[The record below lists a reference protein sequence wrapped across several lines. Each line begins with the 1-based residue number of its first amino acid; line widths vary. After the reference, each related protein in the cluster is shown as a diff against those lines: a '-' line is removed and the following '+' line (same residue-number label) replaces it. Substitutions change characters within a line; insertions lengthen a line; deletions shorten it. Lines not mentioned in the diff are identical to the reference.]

1 MHLTNFM
8 KTVPDHA
15 VQLVAVLVTIC
26 KQNTIADGQTR
37 ATSIAVQIAGF
48 QDQKTYSLV
57 TQNISI
63 KFMKRIVLTDN
74 LR

>member
-1 MHLTNFM
+1 M
-8 KTVPDHA
+8 KTLPDHA
-15 VQLVAVLVTIC
+15 VQLVAVLGTIC

-48 QDQKTYSLV
+48 QDQEIHSLV
-57 TQNISI
+57 SQNISI

>member
-48 QDQKTYSLV
+48 QDQKHIPWSARTS
-57 TQNISI
+57 QSNS
-63 KFMKRIVLTDN
+63 
-74 LR
+74 

>member
-48 QDQKTYSLV
+48 QEIHSLV
-57 TQNISI
+57 SQNISV
-63 KFMKRIVLTDN
+63 KFMKRIALTDN